1 MRWLGF
7 TLPLVKDSTYFSM
20 KIWIDLDNSP
30 HVLFFKP
37 IIEKLQREQIET
49 LITVRSFSQTE
60 ELAAR
65 HGLRYQVVGKHR
77 NPMHFASRVA
87 ATLYRAGQLAHF
99 ARRHKPDVAVSHG
112 SRALVLAAWS
122 LSIPSMTL
130 YDYEFVSAGIFNRLS
145 RRVLAPAIIA
155 QERLTAQGLDLCRF
169 KPYPGLKEEA
179 YIYDFRPDPAILQ
192 ELRLDPNRLIITVRP
207 QANWA
212 HYHDPQSEVLF
223 RALIDRLRRQ
233 EDAQIIIVPRTKA
246 QRAELVAQY
255 HLGQAPFT
263 VLDRA
268 VDGLSLMWYSDAVFS
283 GGGTM
288 VREAALLGV
297 NIYSTFAGKLGA
309 ADQQLASEG
318 RLKLVRSPDEFSH
331 MVLTKREHSSRF
343 RPSGQGKTREFIYR
357 QIVDFASDHVS
368 ETAVPIAI

>member
-1 MRWLGF
+1 
-7 TLPLVKDSTYFSM
+7 M

-65 HGLRYQVVGKHR
+65 HGLRYHVVGRHR
-77 NPMHFASRVA
+77 NPLHFASRVA

-112 SRALVLAAWS
+112 SSALVLAAWS

-155 QERLTAQGLDLCRF
+155 QERLTAQGLDLRRF

-179 YIYDFRPDPAILQ
+179 YIYDFQPDPAILQ

-233 EDAQIIIVPRTKA
+233 RCPIIIVPRTKA

-331 MVLTKREHSSRF
+331 MVLTKRENSSRF

-368 ETAVPIAI
+368 ETAVPVAI